1 MRLSQCDYHDEIKS
15 CLSVWLK
22 NENNGAAILF
32 SEIQALDL
40 PRAADM
46 YIGKLL
52 CAEKQ
57 PFCAVIKRLR
67 GRGSDN
73 RDGS

>member
-1 MRLSQCDYHDEIKS
+1 MRLSQCDYRDEIKS

-46 YIGKLL
+46 YIGK
-52 CAEKQ
+52 
-57 PFCAVIKRLR
+57 
-67 GRGSDN
+67 
-73 RDGS
+73 